1 MEQHKTTGWQFS
13 LAFIGALLAALPV
26 AAQPERTQSSAYQIP
41 FTASRPDI
49 DGCFTAQEWTDAVRV
64 DLTNET
70 HPRQNVPAPVATEV
84 YLMEDGEHFLVAFV
98 AHDPEPDK
106 IRAFYRDR
114 DRAWQDDFVGVVLDT
129 FNDERRAFEFFVN
142 PLGAQ
147 MDLTQDDVARRE
159 DDSWNAIWDA
169 AGEINDSGFVVEMRI
184 PLRQLRFP
192 AGLEK
197 QIWGIDLL
205 RFWPRDVRHRIS
217 SNLTDYGVSCY
228 LCLLQKAEGFRDLE
242 QGTNLQIIPTVT
254 SLMNERRANPVN
266 DAWTRNNPEFEGG
279 ADLRWGINEDMILN
293 ATLNPDFSQVEADNA
308 QLDVNNT
315 FTLQFPERREFFLDG
330 ADYFSTF
337 SDLVYTRNISDPDY
351 GAKVTGKSGNHS
363 YGAMLANDTRTGFV
377 IPGNQGSSVATIAHT
392 GSNNMALRYRYD
404 SGRDLTI
411 GALTTVRQA
420 DDYQNLLFSTDVNWR
435 FGPADRVSLQLM
447 GSDTEYPLAI
457 QTANKQKP
465 ELSDTAYSLRYNHNA
480 ENFSFN
486 AGHAK
491 YGEDFRADLGFINR
505 VAYRDAFVNP
515 SYTWRPQESPI
526 TAVYLWSN
534 ANRSEDQNGNLLTK
548 AVNAGFG
555 GNGPWQS
562 FMETGHSQQQRFFN
576 GQLFDTHN
584 TFMFMQMQPWGGA
597 QFRMNINKGTGVDF
611 ANTRLGDIFTFAPG
625 FTLQLGRHLQT
636 QLSYNHQE
644 LDVDGGRLY
653 TTDLMDLRLT
663 WQFSIKSFVRVIMV
677 YSDTERDPTLYK
689 FAIDAESRS
698 LATQL
703 LYSYRFNAQTRFFI
717 GYSDSAIDH
726 DRLAGLE
733 ATGRAV
739 FAKFSYAWQM

>member
-1 MEQHKTTGWQFS
+1 
-13 LAFIGALLAALPV
+13 
-26 AAQPERTQSSAYQIP
+26 
-41 FTASRPDI
+41 
-49 DGCFTAQEWTDAVRV
+49 
-64 DLTNET
+64 
-70 HPRQNVPAPVATEV
+70 
-84 YLMEDGEHFLVAFV
+84 
-98 AHDPEPDK
+98 
-106 IRAFYRDR
+106 
-114 DRAWQDDFVGVVLDT
+114 
-129 FNDERRAFEFFVN
+129 
-142 PLGAQ
+142 
-147 MDLTQDDVARRE
+147 
-159 DDSWNAIWDA
+159 
-169 AGEINDSGFVVEMRI
+169 
-184 PLRQLRFP
+184 
-192 AGLEK
+192 
-197 QIWGIDLL
+197 
-205 RFWPRDVRHRIS
+205 
-217 SNLTDYGVSCY
+217 
-228 LCLLQKAEGFRDLE
+228 
-242 QGTNLQIIPTVT
+242 
-254 SLMNERRANPVN
+254 
-266 DAWTRNNPEFEGG
+266 
-279 ADLRWGINEDMILN
+279 
-293 ATLNPDFSQVEADNA
+293 
-308 QLDVNNT
+308 
-315 FTLQFPERREFFLDG
+315 
-330 ADYFSTF
+330 
-337 SDLVYTRNISDPDY
+337 
-351 GAKVTGKSGNHS
+351 
-363 YGAMLANDTRTGFV
+363 
-377 IPGNQGSSVATIAHT
+377 
-392 GSNNMALRYRYD
+392 
-404 SGRDLTI
+404 
-411 GALTTVRQA
+411 
-420 DDYQNLLFSTDVNWR
+420 
-435 FGPADRVSLQLM
+435 M

-562 FMETGHSQQQRFFN
+562 FMETGHSQQQRVFN
-576 GQLFDTHN
+576 GQLFDTYN